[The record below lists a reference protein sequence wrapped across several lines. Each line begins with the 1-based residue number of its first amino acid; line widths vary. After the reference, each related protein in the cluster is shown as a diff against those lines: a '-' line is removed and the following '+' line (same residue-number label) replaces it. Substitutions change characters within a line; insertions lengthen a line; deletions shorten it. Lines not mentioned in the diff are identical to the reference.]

1 MKTLHLYLKHP
12 MNPGDGELFAEVELQ
27 FCPRIGE
34 TIVYFDKEYT
44 VEKIQH
50 LVGLTKVIVSEL

>member
-12 MNPGDGELFAEVELQ
+12 MSTGDGEFLAKVELQ
-27 FCPRIGE
+27 FCPRVGE

-50 LVGLTKVIVSEL
+50 LLALTKVIVSEL